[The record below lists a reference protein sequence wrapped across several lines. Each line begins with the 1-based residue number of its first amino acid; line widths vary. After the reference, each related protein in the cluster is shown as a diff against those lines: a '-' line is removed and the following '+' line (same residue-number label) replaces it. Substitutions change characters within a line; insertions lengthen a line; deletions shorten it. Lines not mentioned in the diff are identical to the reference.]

1 MNDKYFH
8 ATSKRFHKQKAPK
21 LDQDEMPEPLFLA
34 ADKYQIKGLMD
45 LCEQSLIA
53 KLNLQTIIRCL
64 VVAHLYNAPQLL
76 EASLKFLVSQ

>member
-1 MNDKYFH
+1 MRLQI
-8 ATSKRFHKQKAPK
+8 KRLHKQTPK

-34 ADKYQIKGLMD
+34 ADKYQIEVLRLTD

-53 KLNLQTIIRCL
+53 KLNMQTIIRCL